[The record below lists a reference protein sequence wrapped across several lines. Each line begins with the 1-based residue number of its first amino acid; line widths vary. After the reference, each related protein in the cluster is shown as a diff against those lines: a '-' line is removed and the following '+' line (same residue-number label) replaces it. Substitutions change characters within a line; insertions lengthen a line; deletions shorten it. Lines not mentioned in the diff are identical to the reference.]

1 MKITITENQL
11 KKILREN
18 NESFNDKI
26 FYHGRTKNRPYNS
39 NYIYLSDSMG
49 YADGYSHGDKLYLFK
64 IPFSEEKIFSMR
76 NRKHRDIL
84 KNNIDDNSY
93 NAILKSMS
101 HNEMDWTSLMY
112 MINDEFDEPEELL
125 ENLGFLGVKLQERPE
140 VESIYIF
147 NQNNINLIKTIDT
160 REPKYQKIISKYYKD
175 FEEKY
180 VNEQQLNEGTNRGEV
195 YHYTYKIKEI
205 LSSNKI
211 NLSSNLGTSA
221 DKFGNKFFFL
231 SLSRTPGVNIGY
243 GKYKN
248 YRLVLDGNKLNQNF
262 KSIPVDYWGNKGG
275 DNVESEYE
283 DRIISD
289 KPIIDN
295 ITKYIIRIEIVDE
308 TPKSKGNYE
317 LLQLAKQNN
326 IPIFFYL
333 NKNDLQRQRNSVNN
347 QVENTFGPHEKEY
360 NFNSDNNYKRELTK
374 ILSVVLYE
382 DGIIKNENLLKNK
395 LTKITEL
402 YNLPELSLYDIIEYM
417 RIISYFNKDEFIY
430 SLKADLHNYFKSGKG
445 DNFREWIKILIN
457 EMKKFKV
464 TTVDDLVNI
473 KFHQLKPKG
482 KELDYSKNYSLYELI
497 GYEEQWVII
506 DNNEKLENLS
516 LYFQPS
522 RYGGVINNTDTEQ
535 YYKIK
540 NGNGTIG
547 EWLNYLLNKYTLEK
561 VQSMVKI
568 SGYNKYTE
576 KSEYK
581 LDEIK

>member
-195 YHYTYKIKEI
+195 YHYTYGIKDI
-205 LSSNKI
+205 ISSNKM
-211 NLSSNLGTSA
+211 NLSSNLGAVS
-221 DKFGNKFFFL
+221 DKFNNKFFFL

-283 DRIISD
+283 DRIISN
-289 KPIIDN
+289 KPVIN
-295 ITKYIIRIEIVDE
+295 NFNKYIIRIEIVDKN
-308 TPKSKGNYE
+308 PKSEGNYE

-333 NKNDLQRQRNSVNN
+333 NKNDLQRQRNDVNN
-347 QVENTFGPHEKEY
+347 QVEETVID
-360 NFNSDNNYKRELTK
+360 DNKNPSKYYYEHSKDYYEQDLIT
-374 ILSVVLYE
+374 ILSIVLYE
-382 DGIIKNENLLKNK
+382 KDILNNEELLLQKLNK
-395 LTKITEL
+395 LTEL
-402 YNLPELSLYDIIEYM
+402 YNLPKLSFSDIQKKIREIKLGDFEI
-417 RIISYFNKDEFIY
+417 RVFKNH
-430 SLKADLHNYFKSGKG
+430 LKNYFKSGI
-445 DNFREWIKILIN
+445 DDEFRNWIKILTD
-457 EMKKFKV
+457 EMRKYKS
-464 TTVDDLVNI
+464 TSIEDLV
-473 KFHQLKPKG
+473 KLK
-482 KELDYSKNYSLYELI
+482 YE
-497 GYEEQWVII
+497 
-506 DNNEKLENLS
+506 NNE
-516 LYFQPS
+516 
-522 RYGGVINNTDTEQ
+522 NN
-535 YYKIK
+535 
-540 NGNGTIG
+540 NN
-547 EWLNYLLNKYTLEK
+547 
-561 VQSMVKI
+561 
-568 SGYNKYTE
+568 
-576 KSEYK
+576 
-581 LDEIK
+581 